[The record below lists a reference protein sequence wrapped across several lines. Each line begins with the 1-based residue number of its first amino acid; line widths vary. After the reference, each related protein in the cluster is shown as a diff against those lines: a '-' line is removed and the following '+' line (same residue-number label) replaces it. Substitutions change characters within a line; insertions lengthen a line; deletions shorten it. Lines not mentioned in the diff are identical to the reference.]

1 MAFQDHGNITIDV
14 VPPAIHGVLLR
25 RCGFVQPSRLA
36 SNSTTPEKLFLT
48 AIVRVYRVLHCVT
61 ARFLLGISGMTI
73 LPRDSDVV
81 GAAVLL
87 AIVLLTGIRALL

>member
-1 MAFQDHGNITIDV
+1 
-14 VPPAIHGVLLR
+14 
-25 RCGFVQPSRLA
+25 
-36 SNSTTPEKLFLT
+36 
-48 AIVRVYRVLHCVT
+48 VRVYRVLHCVT